1 MFKLSIKRISVAATL
16 FLSMHVLPSVA
27 QDASNTIGRVTIS
40 SPTAAALGKYGDI
53 PVSNHTGI
61 PNISVPVYTIKT
73 GKLELPVDLSY
84 HASGLKVQ
92 EQASWVGAGWSLNAG
107 GMITRTVRGAAD
119 DRGNNNGYVTHG
131 YYSDSGYFNY
141 SFHPDGSVPLAAQ
154 TNGLSP
160 DDEQFVASRKDGEP
174 DIYTF
179 NFGGY
184 NGKFYFN
191 DDQSPVLVPE
201 ADFKIE
207 TDFAAGPGFRGFII
221 TTSDGTKYYFGKTGN
236 NNTAVDP
243 VEITYS
249 ITTQNSY
256 GLASRTASSWF
267 LNKIVAFD
275 KTDSIALNYQQEN
288 YSYYTTAMFPLYYGG
303 FVQTGNTG
311 FNAYPYEYDLVK
323 NFTQGVRLSSI
334 TYPNGTV
341 SFNAATTPRTDLAG
355 FTDQTLTDAPNTE
368 AKALSSIQIA
378 NSGTACKKMNFY
390 YSYFYDNQNGLNGGL
405 FTNNYPV
412 LQNIHSDA
420 YRLKL
425 DSVQE
430 VSCDNSLKLPAYKF
444 DYFSEPV
451 PRKLS
456 FGIDHWGFYNGVTG
470 NTTLIPAN
478 KMFTDQTFV
487 EYPGAN
493 RDAAWPAMR
502 GGTLNRITYPTGGF
516 TQLDFEPHTTYTS
529 FTQYV
534 STNVFN
540 VSAGYDGHNGY
551 LGDGGGNPA
560 NYSFTFT
567 GNPYKITVSNTNNG
581 IAGSTATLQVKDVNG
596 TAIVNVVANPGET
609 KTSNFKITPGTY
621 TVFIQKQSATSGYG
635 ATAFINEQLPT
646 LSSGNAIVGGL
657 RIKTIT
663 SNDGVTNVNNIK
675 SYSYNISNN
684 ASGNSSGILY
694 SRPTYVQ
701 VVRNDIWGLIWGGAP
716 ALSPYGCSGLVYS
729 GTEIHNSYKSPSSI
743 RPMETTQGNHIGY
756 NEVYVSQTNNGYS
769 VYRYYGSNIW
779 DNVTA
784 DVCKREFVN
793 STVCD
798 PTIPNYPAVPLP
810 FEYMR
815 GELKYE
821 GHFNQGNQILKDA
834 WYYPEYVKNPRP
846 TPGHV
851 VFSSPDLKSFAD
863 YSLYTYRKTK
873 STTITTDYSTAS
885 GSLANTSITYY
896 GSSYHN
902 QPTRNVTFTSAADS
916 IVTNMK
922 YAADFRIATCDAQP
936 DSLTYYLNRINNDNS
951 RFSNTAATCTPQ
963 NVGDY
968 SNCRYAAMIKLRYD
982 LMLSRRIYMN
992 FLKRTYS
999 NANSVFNTCHL
1010 NAKTAAGTEL
1020 KPILEMQ
1027 DTYQNPAIETSKWR
1041 NSKLLSASFSRY
1053 DYGTVPAGKVYLNKV
1068 QAINLAATSTTFTT
1082 AAVSGNTIAKDSRYK
1097 DETFVKFYNGNLA
1110 EITSKDAV
1118 TTAYL
1123 WGYNNTLPIAKAIGT
1138 NQTTLLN
1145 AYNAVGGT
1153 VANLPLLRS
1162 QFPANTVQLNTYAYT
1177 PIVGMTSE
1185 TDVNGKTINYE
1196 YDALWR
1202 LLLARDFNNNILKQ
1216 YDYRYKLLP
1225 PDGVPQWTA
1234 TGLTRC
1240 KPCSQNSI
1248 YITNI
1253 LQQEEKD
1260 NNPASGSY
1268 NTVRWNDIGTS
1279 TSCVSNADWQNTSTA
1294 LRCRIG
1300 RFGAYTG
1307 EQEQEQLDMNPCSTT
1322 YGQTQWV
1329 VAATNTS
1336 ICPIP
1341 ISTCNTTNCTGVDKK
1356 CINKVCEKGVR
1367 VNTSTVQNPDKLG
1380 GWTCTY
1386 HYLWSDGSISVDYT
1400 EVNALPCIV
1409 LDF

>member
-1 MFKLSIKRISVAATL
+1 MFKFKINRVSVFATL
-16 FLSMHVLPSVA
+16 VLSGYLLPAVA

-61 PNISVPVYTIKT
+61 PDISIPVYTIT
-73 GKLELPVDLSY
+73 SGKIQLPLSLSY

-131 YYSDSGYFNY
+131 YYSDSGYYNY
-141 SFHPDGSVPLAAQ
+141 SFHPDGSVPPAAQ
-154 TNGLSP
+154 TNGSGP
-160 DDEQFVASRKDGEP
+160 DDDQFVASRKDGEP

-207 TDFAAGPGFRGFII
+207 TDFLSGPGFRGFII
-221 TTSDGTKYYFGKTGN
+221 TTTDGTKYYFGKTGN
-236 NNTAVDP
+236 NSTTDP

-249 ITTQNSY
+249 ITTQNTY

-267 LNKIVAFD
+267 LNKVVSFD
-275 KTDSIALNYQQEN
+275 KMDSVLLNYQQEN
-288 YSYYTTAMFPLYYGG
+288 YSYYTTAMFPLYYQGYNQVGG
-303 FVQTGNTG
+303 TG
-311 FNAYPYEYDLVK
+311 FNSSYPYEYDLVK
-323 NFTQGVRLSSI
+323 NFTQGVRLSNI

-341 SFNAATTPRTDLAG
+341 TFNASSTPRTDLAG
-355 FTDQTLTDAPNTE
+355 FTDQTLTDAVNTE
-368 AKALSSIQIA
+368 AKALQSIQVTNNA
-378 NSGTACKKMNFY
+378 TACKKMNFY

-405 FTNNYPV
+405 FTNSYPN

-430 VSCDNSLKLPAYKF
+430 VSCDNTIKIPAYKF
-444 DYFSEPV
+444 DYFSELV

-470 NTTLIPAN
+470 NTNLIPAN

-502 GGTLNRITYPTGGF
+502 GGSLNKITYPTGGF

-534 STNVFN
+534 STGVLTL
-540 VSAGYDGHNGY
+540 SAGYDGHNGY

-567 GNPYKITVSNTNNG
+567 GNPYKITFSNTNNG
-581 IAGSTATLQVKDVNG
+581 IAGSTASLQVKDGNG
-596 TAIVNVVANPGET
+596 TAIVNIAVNPGET
-609 KTSNFKITPGTY
+609 KTANLKITPGIY
-621 TVFIQKQSATSGYG
+621 TVFIHKEYATSGYG
-635 ATAFINEQLPT
+635 AICFINEQVPT

-663 SNDGVTNVNNIK
+663 NNDGVTAVNNIK
-675 SYSYNISNN
+675 LYAYNIANTIN
-684 ASGNSSGILY
+684 GNSSGILY

-701 VVRNDIWGLIWGGAP
+701 VVRNDIYGLVWGGVP
-716 ALSPYGCSGLVYS
+716 AQSPYGCSGLVYT
-729 GTEIHNSYKSPSSI
+729 GNEIHNSYKSPSSI

-769 VYRYYGSNIW
+769 VYRYYGSNTW

-784 DVCKREFVN
+784 DVCKREFLN
-793 STVCD
+793 STICD

-821 GHFNQGNQILKDA
+821 AHFNQNNQILKDA
-834 WYYPEYVKNPRP
+834 WYYPQYTKNIKP

-851 VFSSPDLKSFAD
+851 TFSSTDIKSFAD
-863 YSLYTYRKTK
+863 YLLYTYKKTRA
-873 STTITTDYSTAS
+873 TTISTDYNPGA
-885 GSLANTSITYY
+885 GSIANTSITYY
-896 GSSYHN
+896 GSNFHN
-902 QPTRNVTFTSAADS
+902 QPTRNVLFTSTNDS
-916 IVTNMK
+916 IATNMK
-922 YAADFRIATCDAQP
+922 YAADFRITSCDVQP
-936 DSLTYYLNRINNDNS
+936 DSLTYYINRIHNDSLTFFNKV
-951 RFSNTAATCTPQ
+951 ATCTPQ
-963 NVGDY
+963 SVGDY
-968 SNCRYAAMIKLRYD
+968 SNCRYIAMIKLRYD
-982 LMLSRRIYMN
+982 LMLSRKMYMN
-992 FLKRTYS
+992 YLKRTYS
-999 NANSVFNTCHL
+999 NTNSVFNTCHL
-1010 NAKTAAGTEL
+1010 NAKSSAGTEL

-1027 DTYQNPAIETSKWR
+1027 DTYQNPVIETSKWK
-1041 NSKLLSASFSRY
+1041 NTNLLGASFSRH
-1053 DYGTVPAGKVYLNKV
+1053 DFSSSPAGKVYPNKV
-1068 QAINLAATSTTFTT
+1068 QSVNLAAISPTFTN
-1082 AAVSGNTIAKDSRYK
+1082 AVVNGNTITKDSRYQ

-1118 TTAYL
+1118 TTAYI
-1123 WGYNNTLPIAKAIGT
+1123 WNYSNTLPIVKSIGT
-1138 NQTTLLN
+1138 DHATLLA
-1145 AYNAVGGT
+1145 AYNAVGGD
-1153 VANLPLLRS
+1153 VSQLRS
-1162 QFPANTVQLNTYAYT
+1162 QSSLSGAQINNYAYT
-1177 PIVGMTSE
+1177 TMVGLTSE
-1185 TDVNGKTINYE
+1185 TDANSKTINYE
-1196 YDALWR
+1196 YDALQR
-1202 LLLARDFNNNILKQ
+1202 LLLVRDFNNNILKQ
-1216 YDYRYKLLP
+1216 YDYKYQVLP
-1225 PDGVPQWTA
+1225 PNGTPQWTT
-1234 TGLTRC
+1234 TGQTRC
-1240 KPCSQNSI
+1240 KPCPQNNA

-1268 NTVRWNDIGTS
+1268 NNLRWNDAGTS
-1279 TSCVSNADWQNTSTA
+1279 TSCVSNADWQNTASP
-1294 LRCRIG
+1294 LQCKK
-1300 RFGAYTG
+1300 TG
-1307 EQEQEQLDMNPCSTT
+1307 GNQNTGWQIQEQMDMNPCSST
-1322 YGQTQWV
+1322 YGQIQWV
-1329 VAATNTS
+1329 TVVYNPS
-1336 ICPIP
+1336 VCPVP
-1341 ISTCNTTNCTGVDKK
+1341 AGCNSGNCTGNDKK
-1356 CINKVCEKGVR
+1356 CINNVCETGVR
-1367 VNTSTVQNPDKLG
+1367 INTSTVKNKLTG
-1380 GWTCTY
+1380 QWTCTY
-1386 HYLWSDGSISVDYT
+1386 HYHWSDGSNSVDYT
-1400 EVNALPCIV
+1400 ETSSTSCTISG
-1409 LDF
+1409 